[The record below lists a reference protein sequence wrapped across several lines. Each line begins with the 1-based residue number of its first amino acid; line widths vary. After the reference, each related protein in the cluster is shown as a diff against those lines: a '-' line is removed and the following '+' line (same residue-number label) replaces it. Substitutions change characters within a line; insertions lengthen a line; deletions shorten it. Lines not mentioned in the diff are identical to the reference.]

1 MFTPQHGLNYGE
13 NEPTKAMPAYIPPTE
28 QPAQP
33 VQPGQTAQQPAQPN
47 QPVQPVQPVQPNQ
60 FGADDG
66 DVLQ

>member
-1 MFTPQHGLNYGE
+1 MMIRRLRLSPRRHGVNYGE

-33 VQPGQTAQQPAQPN
+33 N
-47 QPVQPVQPVQPNQ
+47 QPVQPNQ